1 MTDFYRE
8 VVISLEWLFCVMAFF
23 HLHLANM
30 CFRLRE
36 IVSTNKMI
44 NISKNLGRAYGKAGI
59 RNRNWNPNL
68 RNKTWRRF
76 CLKSVTNNKLLLD
89 QDFSS
94 PHYIYLLLLYFL
106 LSHFLRTA
114 QNFSSRISYT
124 RERYSL
130 GSWLTW
136 VLLPLPPFPH
146 NEWNTEPF

>member
-1 MTDFYRE
+1 
-8 VVISLEWLFCVMAFF
+8 MAFF

-76 CLKSVTNNKLLLD
+76 CLKSVTNNYCSIKT
-89 QDFSS
+89 FH
-94 PHYIYLLLLYFL
+94 PHIILIYCYYIFYCRIFCAKFLFENFIYASGADPGFFLGGGALVSCSTSTPINHIVFFFAEYQLY
-106 LSHFLRTA
+106 
-114 QNFSSRISYT
+114 
-124 RERYSL
+124 
-130 GSWLTW
+130 
-136 VLLPLPPFPH
+136 
-146 NEWNTEPF
+146 

>member
-59 RNRNWNPNL
+59 RNP
-68 RNKTWRRF
+68 
-76 CLKSVTNNKLLLD
+76 
-89 QDFSS
+89 
-94 PHYIYLLLLYFL
+94 
-106 LSHFLRTA
+106 
-114 QNFSSRISYT
+114 
-124 RERYSL
+124 
-130 GSWLTW
+130 
-136 VLLPLPPFPH
+136 
-146 NEWNTEPF
+146 EPELEPEPKK